1 MAITLKL
8 PAEIIAKHG
17 EELQAW
23 DWKTNPSFSLAEAIP
38 HGGFMQADRLTLSS
52 LAGMPIICAATLG
65 AANRLRQYAESLPQ
79 QGRPTPEAVA
89 RVLERRNPQE
99 V

>member
-8 PAEIIAKHG
+8 PAEIVARHG

-23 DWKTNPSFSLAEAIP
+23 DWKTSPNLNLVDIIP
-38 HGGFMQADRLTLSS
+38 NGGFMQADRLTLSS
-52 LAGMPIICAATLG
+52 LAGMPIICPATLG
-65 AANRLRQYAESLPQ
+65 AANRLRQYAETLPQ
-79 QGRPTPEAVA
+79 KSKPTPEAVA